1 MNRLVAWAA
10 AGSVVAAAGGAVADP
25 RLDEKVYAPYVE
37 KGVGEI
43 EVRTGGEVGSGA
55 LSGDTTTVIEAEY
68 GFSDRINL
76 AVLTAVAHA
85 APKGTRFSSVGLEAI
100 GYLGQ
105 ISVVGVDT
113 AVYLEY
119 GHGLSGEQD
128 VFEAKAL
135 LAKNIGRFQG
145 LVNLIVEKPLNG
157 PPGERDA
164 SYGYAVSGAWRMIG
178 NLRVGVEALGDLG
191 SQGAYVGPQ
200 IKWKVHPRALPAE
213 IELDAGWLAPVGVT
227 RYEARSQLK
236 LVVELEHR
244 F

>member
-1 MNRLVAWAA
+1 MNRLMAWAT
-10 AGSVVAAAGGAVADP
+10 AGFAVVAAGGAVADP

-43 EVRTGGEVGSGA
+43 EVRTGGEVGSGT

-68 GFSDRINL
+68 GFTDRIKL
-76 AVLTAVAHA
+76 SLVGAVAHA
-85 APKGTRFSSVGLEAI
+85 APEGTHFSSIGLEGI

-105 ISVVGVDT
+105 IPVVGVDT

-119 GHGLSGEQD
+119 GHGLNGEQD
-128 VFEAKAL
+128 KFEAKAL
-135 LAKNIGRFQG
+135 MAKNIGRFQG

-157 PPGERDA
+157 PADQRDA
-164 SYGYAVSGAWRMIG
+164 SYGYAASGAWRTVG
-178 NLRVGVEALGDLG
+178 ALRLGVEALGDLG

-200 IKWKVHPRALPAE
+200 IRWKAHPRTLPAE
-213 IELDAGWLAPVGVT
+213 IEIDAGWLLPVGIT
-227 RYEARSQLK
+227 RLEAKSQLK
-236 LVVELEHR
+236 LAVELEHR